1 MFLDL
6 QRRDAKHLED
16 MKVWLEEKGK
26 LKDKYELKDKIN
38 LEALKKAFLNLLLIN
53 RIGVKYVEYSK

>member
-1 MFLDL
+1 
-6 QRRDAKHLED
+6 

-38 LEALKKAFLNLLLIN
+38 LEALKKAFPES
-53 RIGVKYVEYSK
+53 VTYK

>member
-1 MFLDL
+1 
-6 QRRDAKHLED
+6 

>member
-1 MFLDL
+1 
-6 QRRDAKHLED
+6 

-38 LEALKKAFLNLLLIN
+38 LEALKKLSLNLLLIN
-53 RIGVKYVEYSK
+53 RIGVKDVEYSK